1 MDAAF
6 ELKNLAGTGG
16 EAPSR
21 QRLDETL
28 IKSIA
33 AGDKFAMQVF
43 YQRHSVRVYR
53 FVLRLTGNT
62 SLAEEIVGDAFLS
75 VWQQAGTFQAKCRV
89 STWLLSIA
97 RHKALSVLRRR
108 SEVQLDGDMMATMAD
123 PRDDAETVLDREDR
137 SKLIRKCL
145 TQLSPAHREIIDL
158 VYYHEKSVEE
168 VARIVGAPKS
178 TVKSRMFYARSHMAK
193 LLKAAGLPDA
203 ERGESISAVAS

>member
-1 MDAAF
+1 MDAAS
-6 ELKNLAGTGG
+6 ELKSLAGTGV

-33 AGDKFAMQVF
+33 AGDKLAMQVF

-62 SLAEEIVGDAFLS
+62 SLAEEIVSDAFLS
-75 VWQQAGTFQAKCRV
+75 VWQQAGTFQAKCQV

-97 RHKALSVLRRR
+97 RHKALSMLRRR
-108 SEVQLDGDMMATMAD
+108 SEVPLDGDMVATIAD
-123 PRDDAETVLDREDR
+123 PGDDAETVLDREDR
-137 SKLIRKCL
+137 GKLIRKCL
-145 TQLSPAHREIIDL
+145 RQLSPAHREIIDL

-168 VARIVGAPKS
+168 VAQIVGAPKS
-178 TVKSRMFYARSHMAK
+178 TVKSRMFYARNHIAK

-203 ERGESISAVAS
+203 ERAERASAAAP